1 VTVADCRR
9 GSGIPLEEASGWVQA
24 PSDANAVIPHRSL
37 GLEVAVAGKV
47 ELFGVPVD
55 LLTIDETVG
64 RCQELIEQ
72 RRPVQHAFINAAEA
86 VMMEDVPGFRETLAA
101 CDIVNADGQS
111 IVWAARLLG
120 VALSG
125 RVAGPDLMDRLL
137 DLAEQMGYPVYFL
150 GAKAEVLKE
159 FEVATLKLHPRLAV
173 VGRHHGYF
181 DDDAA
186 VADDI
191 RRSGARLLF
200 VAISSPRKE
209 FFLSQNLDRI
219 GPVFAMGVGG
229 TFDLVA
235 GVTRRAPR
243 WMQDAGLEW
252 LFRLIQEPRRMWR
265 RYLIGN
271 ARFLGLTLRAWWRS

>member
-1 VTVADCRR
+1 M
-9 GSGIPLEEASGWVQA
+9 SGKA
-24 PSDANAVIPHRSL
+24 
-37 GLEVAVAGKV
+37 

-55 LLTIDETVG
+55 LLTIDETVA

-72 RRPVQHAFINAAEA
+72 RRPIQHAFINAAET

-120 VALSG
+120 VGLSA
-125 RVAGPDLMDRLL
+125 RVAGPDLMERLI
-137 DLAEQMGYPVYFL
+137 DLAERQGYPVYFL
-150 GAKAEVLKE
+150 GAQAEVLEE
-159 FEVATLKLHPRLAV
+159 FEVAILKLHPRLVIA
-173 VGRHHGYF
+173 GRHHGYF
-181 DDDAA
+181 SDDAP
-186 VADDI
+186 VVEDI
-191 RRSGARLLF
+191 RSSGARLLF

-209 FFLSQNLDRI
+209 FFLSQNLDRM
-219 GPVFAMGVGG
+219 GPLFAMGVGG
-229 TFDLVA
+229 SFDLVA
-235 GVTRRAPR
+235 GKLRRAPR

-271 ARFLGLTLRAWWRS
+271 ARFLGLTLRAWWRA

>member
-1 VTVADCRR
+1 M
-9 GSGIPLEEASGWVQA
+9 
-24 PSDANAVIPHRSL
+24 
-37 GLEVAVAGKV
+37 AGKV
-47 ELFGVPVD
+47 RLFGVPVD
-55 LLTIDETVG
+55 LLTIDETVE

-86 VMMEDVPGFRETLAA
+86 VMMEDVPGFRETFAA
-101 CDIVNADGQS
+101 CDVVNADGQS

-125 RVAGPDLMDRLL
+125 RVAGPDLMERLL
-137 DLAEQMGYPVYFL
+137 QRAEREGYPVHFL
-150 GAKAEVLKE
+150 GANAEVLE
-159 FEVATLKLHPRLAV
+159 DFEVAVLKQHPRLAIA
-173 VGRHHGYF
+173 GRHHGYF
-181 DDDAA
+181 DDDVAA
-186 VADDI
+186 ADDI

-209 FFLSQNLDRI
+209 FFLSRNLERI
-219 GPVFAMGVGG
+219 GPIFAMGVGG
-229 TFDLVA
+229 SFDLLA

-252 LFRLIQEPRRMWR
+252 MFRLIQEPRRMWK

-271 ARFLGLTLRAWWRS
+271 ARFPGLTLRAWWRS

>member
-1 VTVADCRR
+1 
-9 GSGIPLEEASGWVQA
+9 L
-24 PSDANAVIPHRSL
+24 L

-55 LLTIDETVG
+55 LLTIDETVE
-64 RCQELIEQ
+64 RCHELIEE
-72 RRPVQHAFINAAEA
+72 RRPVQHAFINAAET

-120 VALSG
+120 VPVSG
-125 RVAGPDLMDRLL
+125 RVAGPDLMEQLL
-137 DLAEQMGYPVYFL
+137 RLAEREGYPVYFL
-150 GAKAEVLKE
+150 GAQAEVLKD
-159 FEVATLKLHPRLAV
+159 FEVAVKKLHPRLVIA
-173 VGRHHGYF
+173 GLHHGYF
-181 DDDAA
+181 DNDEAIADAVHA
-186 VADDI
+186 
-191 RRSGARLLF
+191 SGARLLF

-209 FFLSQNLDRI
+209 FFLSKHLERI

-235 GVTRRAPR
+235 GKTRRAPL
-243 WMQDAGLEW
+243 WMQGMGLEW
-252 LFRLIQEPRRMWR
+252 LFRLLQEPRRMWR

-271 ARFLGLTLRAWWRS
+271 ARFLGIALKAWWRA

>member
-1 VTVADCRR
+1 M
-9 GSGIPLEEASGWVQA
+9 LEEASGWAQA
-24 PSDANAVIPHRSL
+24 QSGARAVYPQRSL
-37 GLEVAVAGKV
+37 GLEVAVAGRV

-55 LLTIDETVG
+55 LLTIDETVE

-86 VMMEDVPGFRETLAA
+86 VMMEDVPGFRATLAA

-120 VALSG
+120 VPLAG

-137 DLAEQMGYPVYFL
+137 ELAERKGHPVYFL
-150 GAKAEVLKE
+150 GAKADVLEE
-159 FEVATLKLHPRLAV
+159 FEVAVKKLHPRLEIA
-173 VGRHHGYF
+173 GRHHGYF
-181 DDDAA
+181 DDDVA
-186 VADDI
+186 VADDV

-209 FFLSQNLDRI
+209 FFLSQNLDRM
-219 GPVFAMGVGG
+219 GALFAMGVGG
-229 TFDLVA
+229 SFDLLA
-235 GVTRRAPR
+235 GKTRRAPH

-252 LFRLIQEPRRMWR
+252 LFRLIQEPRRMWK

-271 ARFLGLTLRAWWRS
+271 ARFLGLTFRAWWRS

>member
-1 VTVADCRR
+1 M
-9 GSGIPLEEASGWVQA
+9 
-24 PSDANAVIPHRSL
+24 
-37 GLEVAVAGKV
+37 AGTV

-55 LLTIDETVG
+55 LLTIDETVA

-72 RRPVQHAFINAAEA
+72 RRPVQHAFINAAET

-111 IVWAARLLG
+111 IVWAARILG

-125 RVAGPDLMDRLL
+125 RVAGPDLMERLL
-137 DLAEQMGYPVYFL
+137 DLAEREEYPVYFL
-150 GAKAEVLKE
+150 GARAEVLKE
-159 FEVATLKLHPRLAV
+159 FEIAALRLHPRLV
-173 VGRHHGYF
+173 VAGRHHGYF

-186 VADDI
+186 VAEDI

-209 FFLSQNLDRI
+209 FFLSRNLERI
-219 GPVFAMGVGG
+219 GPLFAMGVGG
-229 TFDLVA
+229 SFDLLA
-235 GVTRRAPR
+235 GRTRRAPH
-243 WMQDAGLEW
+243 WMQSAGLEW
-252 LFRLIQEPRRMWR
+252 LFRLIQEPRRMWK

>member
-1 VTVADCRR
+1 M
-9 GSGIPLEEASGWVQA
+9 
-24 PSDANAVIPHRSL
+24 
-37 GLEVAVAGKV
+37 AGKV

-55 LLTIDETVG
+55 LLTIDETVA
-64 RCQELIEQ
+64 RCHELIEQ
-72 RRPVQHAFINAAEA
+72 RRPVQHAFINAAET
-86 VMMEDVPGFRETLAA
+86 VMMEDVPGFRETLRA
-101 CDIVNADGQS
+101 CDLVNADGQS

-125 RVAGPDLMDRLL
+125 RVAGPDLMERLL
-137 DLAEQMGYPVYFL
+137 ELAERQGYPVYFL
-150 GAKAEVLKE
+150 GAKAEVLVA
-159 FEVATLKLHPRLAV
+159 FEVAVLKLHPRLVIA
-173 VGRHHGYF
+173 GRHHGYF
-181 DDDAA
+181 DDDEA
-186 VADDI
+186 VADEI

-209 FFLSQNLDRI
+209 FFLSRNLERI
-219 GPVFAMGVGG
+219 GPLFAMGVGG
-229 TFDLVA
+229 SFDLLA

>member
-1 VTVADCRR
+1 M
-9 GSGIPLEEASGWVQA
+9 
-24 PSDANAVIPHRSL
+24 
-37 GLEVAVAGKV
+37 AGKV

-55 LLTIDETVG
+55 LLTIDETVV

-72 RRPVQHAFINAAEA
+72 RRPVQHAFINAAET

-120 VALSG
+120 VPLSG
-125 RVAGPDLMDRLL
+125 RVAGPDLMERLI
-137 DLAEQMGYPVYFL
+137 DLAERAGYPVYFL
-150 GAKAEVLKE
+150 GARADVLVDFEAAEM
-159 FEVATLKLHPRLAV
+159 KLHPRLV
-173 VGRHHGYF
+173 VAGRHDGYF
-181 DDDAA
+181 DDDEA

-191 RRSGARLLF
+191 HRSGARLLF
-200 VAISSPRKE
+200 VAISSPRTE
-209 FFLSQNLDRI
+209 FFLSRNLERI
-219 GPVFAMGVGG
+219 GPLFAMGVGG
-229 TFDLVA
+229 SFDLVA
-235 GVTRRAPR
+235 GRLRRAPR

-271 ARFLGLTLRAWWRS
+271 ARFLGLTLRAWWRP

>member
-1 VTVADCRR
+1 M
-9 GSGIPLEEASGWVQA
+9 
-24 PSDANAVIPHRSL
+24 
-37 GLEVAVAGKV
+37 AGKV

-55 LLTIDETVG
+55 LLTIDETVA

-72 RRPVQHAFINAAEA
+72 RRPVQHAFINAAET

-111 IVWAARLLG
+111 IVWAARILG

-125 RVAGPDLMDRLL
+125 RVAGPDLMERLL
-137 DLAEQMGYPVYFL
+137 DLAEREEYPVYFL
-150 GAKAEVLKE
+150 GARAEVLKE
-159 FEVATLKLHPRLAV
+159 FEIAALRLHPRLV
-173 VGRHHGYF
+173 VAGRHHGYF

-186 VADDI
+186 VAEDI

-209 FFLSQNLDRI
+209 FFLSRNLERI
-219 GPVFAMGVGG
+219 GPLFAMGVGG
-229 TFDLVA
+229 SFDLLA
-235 GVTRRAPR
+235 GRTRRAPH
-243 WMQDAGLEW
+243 WMQSAGLEW
-252 LFRLIQEPRRMWR
+252 LFRLIQEPRRMWK

>member
-1 VTVADCRR
+1 
-9 GSGIPLEEASGWVQA
+9 
-24 PSDANAVIPHRSL
+24 
-37 GLEVAVAGKV
+37 VAGRV

-55 LLTIDETVG
+55 LLTIDETVE

-72 RRPVQHAFINAAEA
+72 RRPVQHAFINAAET

-120 VALSG
+120 VPLSG
-125 RVAGPDLMDRLL
+125 RVAGPDLMERLL
-137 DLAEQMGYPVYFL
+137 RLAEGKGYPVYFL
-150 GAKAEVLKE
+150 GAKAEVLKD
-159 FEVATLKLHPRLAV
+159 FEVAVRKLHPRLEIA
-173 VGRHHGYF
+173 GRHHGYF
-181 DDDAA
+181 DDDEA
-186 VADDI
+186 VADQI
-191 RRSGARLLF
+191 RDSGARLLF

-209 FFLSQNLDRI
+209 FFLSRNLERI
-219 GPVFAMGVGG
+219 GPVFTMGVGG
-229 TFDLVA
+229 SFDLLA

-252 LFRLIQEPRRMWR
+252 LFRLIQEPRRMWK

-271 ARFLGLTLRAWWRS
+271 ARFLVLTLRERWRP

>member
-1 VTVADCRR
+1 M
-9 GSGIPLEEASGWVQA
+9 
-24 PSDANAVIPHRSL
+24 
-37 GLEVAVAGKV
+37 AGKV

-55 LLTIDETVG
+55 LLTIDETVA

-72 RRPVQHAFINAAEA
+72 RRPVQHAFINAAET

-101 CDIVNADGQS
+101 CDIVNVDGQS
-111 IVWAARLLG
+111 IVWAARILG

-125 RVAGPDLMDRLL
+125 RVAGPDLMERLL
-137 DLAEQMGYPVYFL
+137 DLAERKEYAVYFL
-150 GAKAEVLKE
+150 GARAEVLKE
-159 FEVATLKLHPRLAV
+159 FELAALRLHPRLAV
-173 VGRHHGYF
+173 AGRHHGYF

-209 FFLSQNLDRI
+209 FFLSRNLDRI
-219 GPVFAMGVGG
+219 GPLFAMGVGG
-229 TFDLVA
+229 SFDLLA
-235 GVTRRAPR
+235 GKTRRAPH
-243 WMQDAGLEW
+243 WMQRAGLEW
-252 LFRLIQEPRRMWR
+252 LFRLIQEPRRMWK